1 MRYNYINELIKR
13 HHIMIKRKKRSTMTN
28 ENEKQRKQTFAE
40 IIEQYGMNAE
50 QVEFY
55 QSYSKERSC
64 FAYEKIAKRELGT
77 TELIADWKYAGYY
90 DAGYRGADHC
100 SAGHALRYVH
110 IAKNEKTGKEVKF
123 GIKCVSDFFKLTPTQ
138 LKFIKAGFN
147 EANRE
152 IMSSIDTYVEYN
164 GDYAKYTEHSKI
176 DEKFHYIMETDSTKL
191 IRERYDRFEELLKL
205 AEMSRLYDLRLPFP
219 SEFEWRINGAYR
231 SLKYMEKL
239 KALKAETAEKESND
253 VAMKTVTS
261 SVAIS
266 PAKQKIVDMAERMIT
281 NDYIKDHHKKIV
293 ARLEE
298 LKSEIITGTSKIDDD
313 GLKMRIEKLVNTH
326 YEDIDKAIKKID
338 DANKMSPFVKSVAYQ
353 LERYGLTEKQENAI
367 KRIADKL

>member
-1 MRYNYINELIKR
+1 M
-13 HHIMIKRKKRSTMTN
+13 MN

-40 IIEQYGMNAE
+40 IIEQYGMSAE

-123 GIKCVSDFFKLTPTQ
+123 GIKCVSDFFKITPTQ

-152 IMSSIDTYVEYN
+152 IMSSIDTYVKYN
-164 GDYAKYTEHSKI
+164 GDYAKYTEYSKI
-176 DEKFHYIMETDSTKL
+176 DEKFHYIMETDSTEL
-191 IRERYDRFEELLKL
+191 IREHYDRFEELLKL
-205 AEMSRLYDLRLPFP
+205 AEMTRLYDLRLPFP
-219 SEFEWRINGAYR
+219 SEFEWRINSAYR

-239 KALKAETAEKESND
+239 KALKAEVAEKELND
-253 VAMKTVTS
+253 VTTKTASSTVTSTATSTVTS
-261 SVAIS
+261 SVTIS
-266 PAKQKIVDMAERMIT
+266 PARQKMVDMAEKMIA
-281 NDYIKDHHKKIV
+281 NDYIKDNHKKIIT
-293 ARLEE
+293 RLEK

>member
-1 MRYNYINELIKR
+1 
-13 HHIMIKRKKRSTMTN
+13 MTN

-55 QSYSKERSC
+55 QNYSKERSC

-110 IAKNEKTGKEVKF
+110 IAKNEKTGKEIKF

-152 IMSSIDTYVEYN
+152 IMSSIDTYVKYN

-176 DEKFHYIMETDSTKL
+176 DEKFRYIMETDSTVM
-191 IRERYDRFEELLKL
+191 IRMRCDRFEELLKL
-205 AEMSRLYDLRLPFP
+205 AEMSRLCDLRLPFP

-231 SLKYMEKL
+231 SLKYMEER
-239 KALKAETAEKESND
+239 KALKAKAEEKALQAEVAEKELND
-253 VAMKTVTS
+253 VVTETETETS
-261 SVAIS
+261 TETSLVTIS
-266 PAKQKIVDMAERMIT
+266 PAQQKIVDMAENIIA
-281 NDYIKDHHKKIV
+281 NDYIKDNHKNV
-293 ARLEE
+293 VTRLEK
-298 LKSEIITGTSKIDDD
+298 LKSDIITGTSKIDDD

-338 DANKMSPFVKSVAYQ
+338 DANKMSPFVKSIAYQ
-353 LERYGLTEKQENAI
+353 LDHYGLTEKQESAI

>member
-1 MRYNYINELIKR
+1 
-13 HHIMIKRKKRSTMTN
+13 MTN

-55 QSYSKERSC
+55 QNYSKERSC

-110 IAKNEKTGKEVKF
+110 IAKNEKTGKEIKF

-152 IMSSIDTYVEYN
+152 IMSSIDTYVKYN
-164 GDYAKYTEHSKI
+164 GDYAKYTEYSKI
-176 DEKFHYIMETDSTKL
+176 DEKFHYIMETDSTVL
-191 IRERYDRFEELLKL
+191 IRVRCDRFEELLKL
-205 AEMSRLYDLRLPFP
+205 AEMSRLCDLRLPFP

-231 SLKYMEKL
+231 SLKYMEKR
-239 KALKAETAEKESND
+239 KALKAEAEEKALQAEVAEKELND
-253 VAMKTVTS
+253 VVTETETETETS
-261 SVAIS
+261 TETSLVAIS

-281 NDYIKDHHKKIV
+281 NDYIKDHHKKVV

>member
-1 MRYNYINELIKR
+1 
-13 HHIMIKRKKRSTMTN
+13 MTN

-55 QSYSKERSC
+55 QNYSKERSC

-110 IAKNEKTGKEVKF
+110 IAKNEKTGKEIKF

-152 IMSSIDTYVEYN
+152 IMSSIDTYVKYN

-176 DEKFHYIMETDSTKL
+176 DEKFHYIMETDSTEL
-191 IRERYDRFEELLKL
+191 IRTRCDRFEELLKL

-231 SLKYMEKL
+231 SLKYMEKR
-239 KALKAETAEKESND
+239 KALKAEAAEKELND
-253 VAMKTVTS
+253 VVTKTEAETEASTSTKTSTETSTETSHVT
-261 SVAIS
+261 IS
-266 PAKQKIVDMAERMIT
+266 PAKQKIVDMAEKMIA
-281 NDYIKDHHKKIV
+281 NDYIKDNHKKVIT
-293 ARLEE
+293 RLEK

-353 LERYGLTEKQENAI
+353 LEHYGLTEKQENAI

>member
-1 MRYNYINELIKR
+1 
-13 HHIMIKRKKRSTMTN
+13 MTN

-40 IIEQYGMNAE
+40 IIEQYGMNEE

-64 FAYEKIAKRELGT
+64 FAYEKIAKRELGK

-123 GIKCVSDFFKLTPTQ
+123 GIKCVSDFFKITPTQ

-152 IMSSIDTYVEYN
+152 IMNSIDKYVKYN
-164 GDYAKYTEHSKI
+164 GDYSKYTEHNKI
-176 DEKFHYIMETDSTKL
+176 DEKFHYVMEADSTMLMRKNG
-191 IRERYDRFEELLKL
+191 DQFEELLKL
-205 AEMSRLYDLRLPFP
+205 AEMTRLCDLRLPFP
-219 SEFEWRINGAYR
+219 NEFEWKINSAYR
-231 SLKYMEKL
+231 SIKYMEEREARKVEEDNGNDISEASTTASTTTTPL
-239 KALKAETAEKESND
+239 FQIVSASTPATVKAST
-253 VAMKTVTS
+253 T
-261 SVAIS
+261 IS
-266 PAKQKIVDMAERMIT
+266 PDMQKLVDMAEKTIAD
-281 NDYIKDHHKKIV
+281 DYVKDNHQKIV
-293 ARLEE
+293 TKFEE
-298 LKSEIITGTSKIDDD
+298 LKTDIIAGTSKLSADV
-313 GLKMRIEKLVNTH
+313 LKSRIEKFANTH
-326 YEDIDKAIKKID
+326 YEEIDKAIKKID
-338 DANKMSPFVKSVAYQ
+338 SANKMSPFVKSVAYQ